1 MIRVVVIAG
10 MVASMLVQLP
20 GLARAD
26 DRSLREAGRSRD
38 AQFVKLG
45 RETRRAFARWTRSGY
60 RRPQARRLVHLQRR
74 ARSELDL
81 VVAAVTREQPS
92 SAGGE
97 TYKRKLLQ
105 SLDAMDAALRWDI
118 RGVRARTNGRVGRA
132 SRAFRRADR
141 LYARARRLERE
152 AVKAI
157 EGDGSTPN
165 AAVRQASRS
174 S

>member
-1 MIRVVVIAG
+1 MIRAAVVVG
-10 MVASMLVQLP
+10 VVASMLVLP
-20 GLARAD
+20 GPARAD

-38 AQFVKLG
+38 AQFAKLG

-60 RRPQARRLVHLQRR
+60 GRPQARRLVHLQRR
-74 ARSELDL
+74 ARSELDI
-81 VVAAVTREQPS
+81 VVAAVTGEQPS

-97 TYKRKLLQ
+97 TYKRKLLL

-141 LYARARRLERE
+141 LYARARRLEDE

-157 EGDGSTPN
+157 EGAGD
-165 AAVRQASRS
+165 AQAVSRGT
-174 S
+174 

>member
-1 MIRVVVIAG
+1 MIRAGVVVG
-10 MVASMLVQLP
+10 VVASMLVQLP
-20 GLARAD
+20 GPARAD

-74 ARSELDL
+74 ARSELDI
-81 VVAAVTREQPS
+81 VVAAVAREQAS

-97 TYKRKLLQ
+97 TYKRKLLRG
-105 SLDAMDAALRWDI
+105 LDAMDAALRWDI

-141 LYARARRLERE
+141 LYARARRLEGE

-157 EGDGSTPN
+157 EGAGN
-165 AAVRQASRS
+165 ARAVSRAPES
-174 S
+174 ARP